1 MLHVDME
8 DTPIS
13 LGACVKLERSESN
26 VAQGTFLLLKVV
38 MTLSALC
45 LSTKTIS
52 AMTVGV
58 EVMILQLCISPAL
71 GTMADSIS
79 AAVVPGAKLLPITTY
94 GPARPRMLSSS
105 LAPLVPPFCKPS
117 YERSLCLS
125 VRVGRLMGLVIAE
138 LRAGALRGV
147 RACCRFRRGAESVMA
162 FGNGVADTD
171 LCEAYKR
178 FLFLTSGTLGA
189 MGLSYLGDAYSA
201 G

>member
-8 DTPIS
+8 DTSVS
-13 LGACVKLERSESN
+13 LGASVRSEHSESS
-26 VAQGTFLLLKVV
+26 VAQRTFLLLKVAI
-38 MTLSALC
+38 TLSALC
-45 LSTKTIS
+45 LSTNTIS

-117 YERSLCLS
+117 YERSFCLS

-138 LRAGALRGV
+138 FRAGALRGV
-147 RACCRFRRGAESVMA
+147 RACCRFRRGVESVLA
-162 FGNGVADTD
+162 LDNGAADTD
-171 LCEAYKR
+171 LCEACK
-178 FLFLTSGTLGA
+178 
-189 MGLSYLGDAYSA
+189 
-201 G
+201 